1 MLWIG
6 TKLFVNEQKQHSYSG
21 EKKTKLW
28 GQTDRDKC
36 SKDLNYL
43 AGLAS
48 LGQLAADTGSVL
60 AAAKVRVGVFGGR
73 TART

>member
-1 MLWIG
+1 MSRGNIPTVG
-6 TKLFVNEQKQHSYSG
+6 G
-21 EKKTKLW
+21 KKNKLW

-36 SKDLNYL
+36 SKDLNDL

-60 AAAKVRVGVFGGR
+60 AAARVHVGVFGGR
-73 TART
+73 TARA

>member
-1 MLWIG
+1 MG
-6 TKLFVNEQKQHSYSG
+6 RKLFVNEQKQHSYSG
-21 EKKTKLW
+21 KKKKLW

-36 SKDLNYL
+36 SKDLNDL

-60 AAAKVRVGVFGGR
+60 AAAIVRVGVFGGR

>member
-1 MLWIG
+1 MSRSNIPTVG
-6 TKLFVNEQKQHSYSG
+6 GG
-21 EKKTKLW
+21 EKQLW

-36 SKDLNYL
+36 SKDLNDL

-60 AAAKVRVGVFGGR
+60 AAAKVRVGVSGGR

>member
-1 MLWIG
+1 MSGGNIPN
-6 TKLFVNEQKQHSYSG
+6 VG
-21 EKKTKLW
+21 EKKQPKLW

-36 SKDLNYL
+36 SKERSDL

-60 AAAKVRVGVFGGR
+60 AADTAMLVFWR
-73 TART
+73 PHSEKLRR